1 MLSEAG
7 FAIAM
12 GNASDRLKAAA
23 DLVVRSNDEAGVAQA
38 VEEILTRNG
47 AV

>member
-12 GNASDRLKAAA
+12 GNASDRVKAAA
-23 DLVVRSNDEAGVAQA
+23 DLIVGSNNEAGVAQA
-38 VEEILTRNG
+38 VNEILARNG
-47 AV
+47 AD